1 MPLPPS
7 PVDGAPM
14 RKIHR
19 YGIEFDVCPTTG
31 GVWLD
36 KGKLE
41 KLIALVQ
48 AEAILASHSD
58 RGLDRCRNDGDHAD
72 ARRHDRSQPQRRSRL
87 GDLYDF

>member
-19 YGIEFDVCPTTG
+19 YGIEFEVCPTTG

-58 RGLDRCRNDGDHAD
+58 RGPDRYRNDEDHAETH
-72 ARRHDRSQPQRRSRL
+72 RHDRLPAQNRSRL
-87 GDLYDF
+87 ADLYDF